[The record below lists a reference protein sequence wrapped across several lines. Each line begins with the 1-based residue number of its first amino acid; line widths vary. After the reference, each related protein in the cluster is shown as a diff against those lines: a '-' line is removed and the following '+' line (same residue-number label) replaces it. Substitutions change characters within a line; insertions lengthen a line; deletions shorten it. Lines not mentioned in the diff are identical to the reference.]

1 MSSNNIDFYKQ
12 LFKNK
17 KIGTNR
23 DIELFYSLFNQKV
36 INNDSVLHITSK
48 IGNFSLFNTIFEL
61 HINDIN
67 KVNDLNETPLFVAIK
82 YNHNKIITFLIDN
95 NADVNISNNSK
106 ETPLIASV
114 MQDDFP
120 TIKLLLENNAD
131 VNIQTIKKQSPL
143 IESYKYLIRNSE
155 KKNNL
160 NTFKLIFKS
169 DNLQIN
175 EVDISKRNIL
185 MIACAN
191 NNIDIVKILLT
202 HKNIDANITS
212 DVANKQN
219 AFIFAS
225 MNDNPLLLKLL
236 LDFNKKFK
244 TTKSIEF
251 ALENSIR
258 FNNTNNVKFLLKY
271 IKKIT
276 NINALIMNSL
286 GKYQT
291 KIFIYLMEHFKVD
304 VNMVYQENSLL
315 MHAIFHHATP
325 IMEYLLKRKE
335 LNINYQ
341 NDIGENALI
350 VTTEYEM
357 IDNIKLLLLHK
368 DININITKT
377 DGNSPLFYACK
388 DGSSEIVKLLLN
400 NPTINV
406 NIENNLKETP
416 IMIALKYNRL
426 NIVSLLLH
434 LKNII
439 ITNETRTIYVTIFKK
454 LYKHREINRD
464 SISSLKSITQ
474 NENDAC
480 YNMFKPYIDKRLQK
494 IMIVL
499 CRKNDFLNNDSINE
513 FRDILQNEYMISK
526 ITPKMFQNIHIATNN
541 SDSSSFKHKIIIECT
556 EGNELKI
563 IQSYFIIHKNI
574 LKLNIDLFTINYL
587 TGNEQLG
594 QDVGGPRRQFFSN
607 VMQQIAKYYFIKMK
621 GDLSDYT
628 YILKPNIMSADLKF
642 LSYFICFAL
651 INNLQFNFNIPY
663 PYISMLLFT
672 TSLKDK
678 LLIYDYY
685 LHYIMELK
693 DSEQKVELLKC
704 SYKDDYSD
712 SDKRSSDDSSIKY
725 TLQKYKSNVKYDTL
739 NFTCFDDPTKLA
751 LFMKIVYNLE
761 TMKKMQ
767 KHIYIDKHFLNNN
780 KFTVGILRNMLCKPK
795 ILVEDLKK
803 YVFKNI
809 QYELF
814 ESLLVNMTDDIYKIK
829 LDLLITDSFE
839 LANAPINLNDFISSI
854 LQFWTGSY
862 TISTINKYELELVD
876 KTSYLPTASTCFNLL
891 KLRSNYTSEDELFK
905 DFIKSLTLNKGAFGF
920 A

>member
-1 MSSNNIDFYKQ
+1 MTSNNIDFYKQ

-17 KIGTNR
+17 KNGTYR
-23 DIELFYSLFNQKV
+23 DIEQFYTLFNEKT
-36 INNDSVLHITSK
+36 IHNDSVLHITSK

-82 YNHNKIITFLIDN
+82 YNHSKIISFLIDN

-114 MQDDFP
+114 MQDDFH

-155 KKNNL
+155 KKINL

-212 DVANKQN
+212 DVANKKN

-304 VNMVYQENSLL
+304 VNMVFQDNSLL
-315 MHAIFHHATP
+315 MHAIIHYATP

-350 VTTEYEM
+350 VTTEFEM

-388 DGSSEIVKLLLN
+388 DGSIEIVKLLLN
-400 NPTINV
+400 NPKINI
-406 NIENNLKETP
+406 NIQNNLKETP
-416 IMIALKYNRL
+416 IIIALKYNKL
-426 NIVSLLLH
+426 DVVKLLMN
-434 LKNII
+434 LKDII
-439 ITNETRTIYVTIFKK
+439 ISNETRTMYIKIFKSMHN
-454 LYKHREINRD
+454 YKEINRN

-474 NENDAC
+474 NENDTC
-480 YNMFKPYIDKRLQK
+480 YNMFKPYLDKRLQK

-499 CRKNDFLNNDSINE
+499 CRNNDFLKNNSINE
-513 FRDILQNEYMISK
+513 FRHILGDEYMISN
-526 ITPKMFQNIHIATNN
+526 ITPKMFQNIHITTNN
-541 SDSSSFKHKIIIECT
+541 SSSSSFKHKIIIECI
-556 EGNELKI
+556 EGNELNI
-563 IQSYFIIHKNI
+563 IESYFMIHKNI

-587 TGNEQLG
+587 TGNEQIG

-607 VMQQIAKYYFIKMK
+607 VMQQIAANYFIKME

-628 YILKPNIMSADLKF
+628 YILKHNITTKDLKF

-678 LLIYDYY
+678 LLIYDNY

-693 DSEQKVELLKC
+693 PSEQKVELLKC
-704 SYKDDYSD
+704 SYKDEYS
-712 SDKRSSDDSSIKY
+712 SSDDEPTENSSIKY
-725 TLQKYKSNVKYDTL
+725 TLEKYNSNIKYNNMD
-739 NFTCFDDPTKLA
+739 FSCFDDPKKLA
-751 LFMKIVYNLE
+751 LFLKKVYNLE
-761 TMKKMQ
+761 AMKKMQ

-780 KFTVGILRNMLCKPK
+780 EFTVGILRNMLCKPK
-795 ILVEDLKK
+795 ILIEDLQN

-814 ESLLVNMTDDIYKIK
+814 ESLLVNMTDEIYKIK
-829 LDLLITDSFE
+829 LELLITDSFE
-839 LANAPINLNDFISSI
+839 LANAPLNSNDFISRI

-862 TISTINKYELELVD
+862 TISTINKYELELVE
-876 KTSYLPTASTCFNLL
+876 KTHYLPTASTCFNLL
-891 KLRSNYTSEDELFK
+891 KLRNNYSSENELFK
-905 DFIKSLTLNKGAFGF
+905 DLMKSLTMNKGAFGF